1 MSPKLI
7 AFRFPSLRPVVSSF
21 ILYQG
26 LKASAVSLITM
37 VMGFL

>member
-1 MSPKLI
+1 
-7 AFRFPSLRPVVSSF
+7 VVSSF